1 VTGPETGG
9 SMDTETKSQLAIL
22 RYSGELSTKARATR
36 YQFIRRLLQNLRD
49 ALQSEGLAPRIR
61 PSHDRIFVELPPNA
75 SPEVLTRIFGIQSI
89 SLAERR
95 AASDL
100 SAIVRCGEEL
110 FRERVRGRYFA
121 VRARH
126 VGTRRE
132 GDVASSDLMRDLGT
146 ALLPVSAGVD
156 LSHPEIVVYLEVSEG
171 EVFFFS
177 ERVTAQGGLP
187 LGVEG
192 RAVALVSGGFDSAVA
207 AWHLLRRG
215 VSLDYVFCN
224 LGGVIHELGALRVTK
239 VLADRWSYGDRPR
252 FHTIEFG
259 PLVEEL
265 KARTRTRYWQIL
277 LKRLM
282 LRGAERIA
290 RQRRAAAIVTGE
302 AVGQVSSQTL
312 QNLAVI
318 SQATSDPLLRPLV
331 GFNKQEIIAVAQ
343 RIGTFELSKVVGEYC
358 DMVPSHPATAAS
370 LEAILAEEAKLDPGL
385 LDRCVDERRVTD
397 LRDSDEPQLAIPE
410 LEVEGIPNSAVV
422 IDVRSKAEFRGW
434 HYPGALWLD
443 FGEAMKAYPAFDR
456 SKSYVLYCEFGLKSA
471 HLAEQMRKDGFDAS
485 NFRGGTRALKRLT
498 GA

>member
-1 VTGPETGG
+1 
-9 SMDTETKSQLAIL
+9 MDSQTKSQLAIL

-36 YQFIRRLLQNLRD
+36 YQFIRRLLQNLKD
-49 ALQSEGLAPRIR
+49 ALESEGFRPRIR
-61 PSHDRIFVELPPNA
+61 PSHDRIFVELPPGA

-95 AASDL
+95 VASDL
-100 SAIVRCGEEL
+100 PAIVRQGEEL
-110 FRERVRGRYFA
+110 FRERVRGKRFA

-132 GDVASSDLMRDLGT
+132 CDVGSGDLMRELGT
-146 ALLPVSAGVD
+146 ALLPMSAGVD
-156 LSHPEIVVYLEVSEG
+156 LGDPEIVVYLEVSEG

-177 ERVTAQGGLP
+177 ERAAAQGGLP

-224 LGGVIHELGALRVTK
+224 LGGATHELGTLRVTK

-259 PLVEEL
+259 PIVEEL
-265 KARTRTRYWQIL
+265 KTRTRRRYWQIL

-282 LRGAERIA
+282 LRCAERIA

-318 SQATSDPLLRPLV
+318 SQATSDPILRPLV
-331 GFNKQEIIAVAQ
+331 GFNKQEIIAVAH

-358 DMVPSHPATAAS
+358 DMVPSRPATAAT
-370 LEAILAEEAKLDPGL
+370 LRAILAEEAELDLGL
-385 LDRCVDERRVTD
+385 LDRCVDERRVMD
-397 LRDSDEPQLAIPE
+397 LRDSDVEWLAIPE
-410 LEVEGIPNSAVV
+410 LEVEGIPIAAIV
-422 IDVRSKAEFRGW
+422 IDVRTKAEFEGW

-456 SKSYVLYCEFGLKSA
+456 SRSYVLYCEFGLKSA
-471 HLAEQMRKDGFDAS
+471 HLAELMRKEGFDAS
-485 NFRGGTRALKRLT
+485 NFRGGTRALKHLA